1 MMSIIDRFTE
11 TDVPE
16 NQKIDGKDNKQ
27 DALTEKVETDV
38 AADSN
43 NEVKD
48 IDQSIETT
56 GTTVTESPNTD
67 SIGQKETPEYIKSD
81 TFEELLAINPD
92 VYEAIKKNME
102 DFGFDKNHPI
112 ILGTGDWTPKPVV
125 VDGHT
130 RLKAAI
136 DSGVEPIFVIK
147 TFLTEDDAFFY
158 VVHEHTNR
166 RNLSNAEKTRMVTAA
181 DKRLKKGG
189 DTRAIATSVANG
201 KPVRSSAIT
210 SEKTGIPR
218 GTVEKIRK
226 ITAEGTPLEI
236 KEAVNNGEMSINKGY
251 NQALKA
257 NRIAKARKQKPLKDS
272 LTPPVI
278 TQLPVSTAPTVA
290 IQSDNNDVAAEK
302 GPSIQARRDMI
313 TKSESL
319 NPEYNADKILEA
331 GVYFRKFDT
340 TWGPGINLAE
350 ALPASDLDKV
360 VTRFNNLVARIKAE
374 SDKAAKCAA
383 EVADKNQTLPGID
396 SKAPITDDAKG
407 NKDTSQNVSRLV
419 TWVEPPRNQD
429 KTNGHEINN

>member
-166 RNLSNAEKTRMVTAA
+166 RNL
-181 DKRLKKGG
+181 
-189 DTRAIATSVANG
+189 
-201 KPVRSSAIT
+201 
-210 SEKTGIPR
+210 
-218 GTVEKIRK
+218 
-226 ITAEGTPLEI
+226 
-236 KEAVNNGEMSINKGY
+236 
-251 NQALKA
+251 
-257 NRIAKARKQKPLKDS
+257 
-272 LTPPVI
+272 
-278 TQLPVSTAPTVA
+278 
-290 IQSDNNDVAAEK
+290 
-302 GPSIQARRDMI
+302 
-313 TKSESL
+313 
-319 NPEYNADKILEA
+319 
-331 GVYFRKFDT
+331 
-340 TWGPGINLAE
+340 
-350 ALPASDLDKV
+350 
-360 VTRFNNLVARIKAE
+360 
-374 SDKAAKCAA
+374 
-383 EVADKNQTLPGID
+383 
-396 SKAPITDDAKG
+396 
-407 NKDTSQNVSRLV
+407 
-419 TWVEPPRNQD
+419 
-429 KTNGHEINN
+429 